1 MSLLIL
7 IVFMSWISEREKKK
21 KEKRWCG
28 GEKGGGG
35 RTEVVCV
42 AMEGHCGYSHI
53 GSMHAAS

>member
-1 MSLLIL
+1 
-7 IVFMSWISEREKKK
+7 VFMSWISEREKKK

>member
-1 MSLLIL
+1 
-7 IVFMSWISEREKKK
+7 VFMSWISEREKKK

-28 GEKGGGG
+28 GEKGGG

-53 GSMHAAS
+53 GIVHAAS